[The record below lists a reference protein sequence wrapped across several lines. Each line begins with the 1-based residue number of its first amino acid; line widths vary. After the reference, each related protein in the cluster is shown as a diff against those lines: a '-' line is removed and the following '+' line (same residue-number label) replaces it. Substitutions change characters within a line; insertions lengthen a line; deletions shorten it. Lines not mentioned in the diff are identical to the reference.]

1 MMDRDSK
8 MKGDTIADMV
18 ECETFETDS
27 QENTGIDNVILYE
40 FVFFFFWGGEF
51 FDQIL

>member
-27 QENTGIDNVILYE
+27 QENTGIDNVILY
-40 FVFFFFWGGEF
+40 FFFFLGGGGDF
-51 FDQIL
+51 FFKNL